1 LWIVHQARRN
11 RGLTNRDFSAEGLVG
26 NADLV
31 VEVLPCVEVAVAGV
45 WCEVV
50 ILRPSI
56 NYLTVGIPNDCFT
69 ALSGGEVECGSLIG
83 LIFKGEF
90 ESNLV
95 VGLGFANANERDFG
109 GCDFESCLI
118 RLKIELIGAFES
130 FFRALHK
137 ETSFDQAWGGEKF
150 IGLASTGSGIGNVCG
165 GKGGW
170 QNGESG

>member
-1 LWIVHQARRN
+1 MRIVHQARRN
-11 RGLTNRDFSAEGLVG
+11 RGFTDGDFSAEGLVG
-26 NADLV
+26 NGDLV

-69 ALSGGEVECGSLIG
+69 ALSGGEVERGSLIG
-83 LIFKGEF
+83 LIFQGKLQR
-90 ESNLV
+90 NLV
-95 VGLGFANANERDFG
+95 IGLGLANADEGDFRWRN
-109 GCDFESCLI
+109 FEAGLI
-118 RLKIELIGAFES
+118 RLKVQLIGAFES